1 LRVRAAFLASEE
13 LTQEV
18 VEDFA
23 GNFDDVLVSRDSQL
37 GLVILRQYTALD
49 DNGVAVGHDDSGA
62 QAVAAA
68 PRRVVVDDFHQL
80 TLPHLF
86 RGSVQSI
93 SGKFTGMDFGTK
105 T

>member
-1 LRVRAAFLASEE
+1 
-13 LTQEV
+13 
-18 VEDFA
+18 
-23 GNFDDVLVSRDSQL
+23 
-37 GLVILRQYTALD
+37 
-49 DNGVAVGHDDSGA
+49 
-62 QAVAAA
+62 
-68 PRRVVVDDFHQL
+68 VVDDFHQL